1 MPCHAMPY
9 HAGRWIGQ
17 GRRDFRTEGI
27 YRLPLSR
34 ADADRAFGICFLLIS
49 GDKCGLML
57 TALRAAPNIIE
68 PSGIS
73 EKQKQAGGQAGR
85 GGTTAG
91 RQAEEARRRAGRQRR
106 HDGGQVP
113 RAEAGRL
120 DADQKQ
126 IGGRQAARR
135 AGKQQG

>member
-91 RQAEEARRRAGRQRR
+91 RQAEEARRRAGAESR
-106 HDGGQVP
+106 GGQI
-113 RAEAGRL
+113 RCRSKADWRQAGS
-120 DADQKQ
+120 QTC
-126 IGGRQAARR
+126 RQAA
-135 AGKQQG
+135 GMMQ